1 MDDGRVSKDCQLS
14 TAIATATCVECE
26 AVVTGRVA
34 SYMKLLD
41 SRGPLVIICIV
52 SSDGNLHPFV
62 MFPFKEYAQIT
73 GIVVM
78 PPPGE
83 RPKGPQGNPNNN

>member
-1 MDDGRVSKDCQLS
+1 MGRVSKDCQLS
-14 TAIATATCVECE
+14 TAIATATCGGCK

-52 SSDGNLHPFV
+52 SSDNELHPFAA
-62 MFPFKEYAQIT
+62 FPLKEYAQMA
-73 GIVVM
+73 GIVVT

-83 RPKGPQGNPNNN
+83 RPEGPQGNPNNN